1 MTDKAKAILYRF
13 LRGFVAGAVA
23 TMTTITIAQAVTWKD
38 VIDILNNLAIA
49 GITGGISGGLLA
61 LDKYLR
67 YEEE

>member
-38 VIDILNNLAIA
+38 VIDVLNNLAIA

>member
-1 MTDKAKAILYRF
+1 MTDKAKSILYRF